1 MKIFGINLIFIG
13 LLWALFAFN
22 MDTTVENTYNIGLIS
37 QQQNYIQGSGITLI
51 VGVMLLIFGT
61 QEEENTIKIYLKRL
75 FKVLLWLFVVWISI
89 GIIYESFIHIKDYY
103 DEYNEVESNETVM
116 KENISTEPIITE
128 DNVTSTE
135 EEEITHEVK
144 YNGVV
149 YGLKKFLSIRDTPE
163 DVYSV
168 EIDRMYNDDTVEIVA
183 ENDKWY
189 KIKLNNYYAYGWC
202 HKNKV
207 TIGNVRKND
216 SREPKDIQKDEDYN
230 SLLSSRD
237 VVDGATA
244 FAYCSACHG
253 VDGKGTIGGAK
264 VLAGLSADDVEAKLY
279 AYKAGII
286 EAPTA
291 AVMYG
296 QVAALDDATIKALAT
311 HIATLK

>member
-202 HKNKV
+202 HKNKIQ
-207 TIGNVRKND
+207 IGNARKNN
-216 SREPKDIQKDEDYN
+216 SQEANTSVPITKDDYS
-230 SLLSSRD
+230 SLLN
-237 VVDGATA
+237 VNTWQ
-244 FAYCSACHG
+244 
-253 VDGKGTIGGAK
+253 
-264 VLAGLSADDVEAKLY
+264 
-279 AYKAGII
+279 I
-286 EAPTA
+286 ERE
-291 AVMYG
+291 
-296 QVAALDDATIKALAT
+296 
-311 HIATLK
+311 